1 MILMFP
7 EVWTAFFLPG
17 HPDAKVSQRPVQH
30 QHRGISMD
38 NRTLAYWQDKFAAL
52 SIEGRAFID
61 GEYRP
66 AEGGQTFD
74 CLSPIDGK
82 LLVKVADSRAA
93 DVDAAVAAARRAFD
107 SHVWSGLS
115 PRQRKAILLRW
126 AASIRDHLDELS
138 LLETL
143 DAGKPI
149 RDTTT
154 VDVPGAAYCLEWF
167 AEAIDKIGGEVAPSD
182 HHLVG
187 LVTREPIG
195 VVAAVLP
202 WNFPIL
208 MASWKFGPA
217 LAAGNSVVLKPSEKS
232 PLTAIR
238 LAQLAYEAGIPAG
251 VFNVVPGSGEPG
263 KLLALH
269 QDVDCLAFTGSTNVG
284 KLIMQ
289 YAGQSNL
296 KRVWLEL
303 GGKSPNIVMPDC
315 PDLDRAASAAA
326 GAIFYNMGEM
336 CTAGSRLLV
345 HRDIKAPFL
354 DKLIAAARSYIP
366 GNPLDPQ
373 TSMGAIVDNV
383 QLERVLG
390 YIETGRTEAKL
401 LLGGSRVKKES
412 GGFYIEPT
420 IFDVTT
426 ADATVAREEIFGP
439 VLSVIT
445 FDTVEE
451 AVEIANDSQYGLA
464 AAVWTSNLT
473 IAHEVARSLR
483 AGTVWVNCYDEGG
496 DMNFPFGGYK
506 QSGNG
511 RDKSLHAL
519 DKYTELKSTLIRI
532 R

>member
-1 MILMFP
+1 
-7 EVWTAFFLPG
+7 
-17 HPDAKVSQRPVQH
+17 
-30 QHRGISMD
+30 MD
-38 NRTLAYWQDKFAAL
+38 RKSLAYWQDKAATL

-61 GEYRP
+61 GAYRD
-66 AEGGQTFD
+66 AQSRRTFD
-74 CLSPIDGK
+74 CVSPIDGK
-82 LLVKVADSRAA
+82 LLAKVADSGAA

-107 SHVWSGLS
+107 AHVWSGLN
-115 PRQRKAILLRW
+115 PRKRKSVLQRW
-126 AASIRDHLDELS
+126 ARLMREHLDELS

-149 RDTTT
+149 ADTTS
-154 VDVPGAAYCLEWF
+154 VDVPGAAYCVEWF
-167 AEAIDKIGGEVAPSD
+167 AEAIDKVGGEVVPSD

-195 VVAAVLP
+195 VVAAVVP
-202 WNFPIL
+202 WNFPLL
-208 MASWKFGPA
+208 MAAWKFGPA

-238 LAQLAYEAGIPAG
+238 VAQLAHDAGIPAG
-251 VFNVVPGSGEPG
+251 VFNVVPGGGEPG

-269 QDVDCLAFTGSTNVG
+269 ADVDCLAFTGSTNVG

-303 GGKSPNIVMPDC
+303 GGKSPNIVLPDC
-315 PDLDRAASAAA
+315 PDLDRAANAAA

-345 HRDIKAPFL
+345 HRDIKDAFL
-354 DKLIAAARSYIP
+354 ERLAVAARGYTP

-373 TSMGAIVDNV
+373 TSMGAIVDQV
-383 QLERVLG
+383 QLDRVLG
-390 YIETGRTEAKL
+390 YIEAGRAEAKL
-401 LLGGSRVKKES
+401 LLGGSRVKQES

-420 IFDVTT
+420 VFDVKP
-426 ADATVAREEIFGP
+426 DAKIAREEIFGP

-451 AVEIANDSQYGLA
+451 AVRIANDSDYGLA
-464 AAVWTSNLT
+464 AAVWTANLT
-473 IAHEVARSLR
+473 TAHEVARSLR

-519 DKYTELKSTLIRI
+519 EKYTELKSTLVRL

>member
-1 MILMFP
+1 MEM
-7 EVWTAFFLPG
+7 
-17 HPDAKVSQRPVQH
+17 K
-30 QHRGISMD
+30 
-38 NRTLAYWQDKFAAL
+38 TLTYWQDKAATL

-61 GEYRP
+61 GAYRD
-66 AEGGQTFD
+66 AYSGRTFD
-74 CLSPIDGK
+74 CVSPIDGR
-82 LLVKVADSRAA
+82 VIANVADCGAA
-93 DVDAAVAAARRAFD
+93 DVDAAVAAARRAFNEG
-107 SHVWSGLS
+107 VWAGLN
-115 PRQRKAILLRW
+115 PRARKAVLLRW
-126 AASIRDHLDELS
+126 AALMREHLDELA

-149 RDTTT
+149 GDTTT
-154 VDVPGAAYCLEWF
+154 VDVPGAAYCVEWF
-167 AEAIDKIGGEVAPSD
+167 AEAIDKVGGEVVPAD

-195 VVAAVLP
+195 VVAAVVP

-238 LAQLAYEAGIPAG
+238 VAQLAHEAGIPAG
-251 VFNVVPGSGEPG
+251 VFNVLPGGGEPG

-269 QDVDCLAFTGSTNVG
+269 HDVDCIAFTGSTNVG
-284 KLIMQ
+284 KQIMQ

-303 GGKSPNIVMPDC
+303 GGKSPNIVLPDC
-315 PDLDRAASAAA
+315 PDLDRAANAAA
-326 GAIFYNMGEM
+326 SAIFYNMGEM

-345 HRDIKAPFL
+345 HREIKEVFL
-354 DKLIAAARSYIP
+354 AKLIEAAKAYKP

-373 TSMGAIVDNV
+373 VSMGAIVDKI

-390 YIETGRTEAKL
+390 YIEAGRKDSKL
-401 LLGGSRVKKES
+401 LAGGERVNHQS

-420 IFDVTT
+420 VFDTHH
-426 ADATVAREEIFGP
+426 DAKIAREEIFGP

-445 FDTVEE
+445 FNTIDE
-451 AVEIANDSQYGLA
+451 AVRIANDSDYGLA
-464 AAVWTSNLT
+464 AAVWTANLT
-473 IAHEVARSLR
+473 HAHEISRRLR

-496 DMNFPFGGYK
+496 DMNFPFGGFK
-506 QSGNG
+506 ESGNG

-519 DKYTELKSTLIRI
+519 EKYTELKSTLVRL

>member
-1 MILMFP
+1 
-7 EVWTAFFLPG
+7 
-17 HPDAKVSQRPVQH
+17 
-30 QHRGISMD
+30 MD
-38 NRTLAYWQDKFAAL
+38 KTTLAYWQDKAATL
-52 SIEGRAFID
+52 AIEGRAFVD
-61 GEYRP
+61 GAYRD
-66 AEGGQTFD
+66 AHGGKTFD
-74 CLSPIDGK
+74 CMSPIDGRV
-82 LLVKVADSRAA
+82 LVKVADCGAA

-107 SHVWSGLS
+107 AQVWAGLS
-115 PRQRKAILLRW
+115 PRKRKAILLRW
-126 AASIRDHLDELS
+126 AALMREHLDELS

-149 RDTTT
+149 GDTTT
-154 VDVPGAAYCLEWF
+154 VDVPGAAYCVEWF
-167 AEAIDKIGGEVAPSD
+167 AEAIDKVGGEVVPAD

-187 LVTREPIG
+187 LVTREPLG
-195 VVAAVLP
+195 VVAAVVP

-232 PLTAIR
+232 PLTAIKV
-238 LAQLAYEAGIPAG
+238 AQLAHEAGIPAG
-251 VFNVVPGSGEPG
+251 VFNVVPGGGEPG

-269 QDVDCLAFTGSTNVG
+269 RDVDCLAFTGSTGVG

-303 GGKSPNIVMPDC
+303 GGKSPNIVLPDC
-315 PDLDRAASAAA
+315 PDLDRAAKAAA

-345 HRDIKAPFL
+345 HRDIKDAFL
-354 DKLIAAARSYIP
+354 EKLVAAARAYTP
-366 GNPLDPQ
+366 GNPLDPNV
-373 TSMGAIVDNV
+373 SMGAIVDEV

-390 YIETGRTEAKL
+390 YIQSGRGEAKL
-401 LLGGSRVKKES
+401 LLGGARVNEKG

-420 IFDVTT
+420 VFDTT
-426 ADATVAREEIFGP
+426 PDAKIAREEIFGP

-445 FDTVEE
+445 FDSVDE
-451 AVEIANDSQYGLA
+451 AVRIANDSDYGLG
-464 AAVWTSNLT
+464 AAVWTANLT
-473 IAHEVARSLR
+473 TAHEVARRLR
-483 AGTVWVNCYDEGG
+483 AGTVWVNCYDEGS

-519 DKYTELKSTLIRI
+519 EKYTELKSTLVRL

>member
-1 MILMFP
+1 
-7 EVWTAFFLPG
+7 
-17 HPDAKVSQRPVQH
+17 
-30 QHRGISMD
+30 MD
-38 NRTLAYWQDKFAAL
+38 KKTLAFWQDKTATL

-61 GEYRP
+61 GEYRD
-66 AEGGQTFD
+66 AESGRTFD

-82 LLVKVADSRAA
+82 LLAKVADSGST

-107 SHVWSGLS
+107 SGVWSGLN
-115 PRQRKAILLRW
+115 PRRRKAVLLRW
-126 AASIRDHLDELS
+126 AASIREHMDELA

-149 RDTTT
+149 ADTTS
-154 VDVPGAAYCLEWF
+154 VDVPGAAYCVEWF
-167 AEAIDKIGGEVAPSD
+167 AEAIDKIGGEVAPAD
-182 HHLVG
+182 HHLVV

-195 VVAAVLP
+195 VVAAVVP

-238 LAQLAYEAGIPAG
+238 LAQLALDAGIPAG
-251 VFNVVPGSGEPG
+251 VFNVVPGAGEPG

-269 QDVDCLAFTGSTNVG
+269 HDVDCLAFTGSTNVG

-303 GGKSPNIVMPDC
+303 GGKSPNIVMTDC
-315 PDLDRAASAAA
+315 PDMDRAANAAA

-345 HRDIKAPFL
+345 HRDIKDVFL
-354 DKLIAAARSYIP
+354 DKLIAAARSYTP
-366 GNPLDPQ
+366 GNPLDPN
-373 TSMGAIVDNV
+373 TSMGAIVDKV

-390 YIETGRTEAKL
+390 YIEAGRAEAKL
-401 LLGGSRVKKES
+401 LLGGARVKEET

-420 IFDVTT
+420 IFEIP
-426 ADATVAREEIFGP
+426 ASGAKVAREEIFGP

-451 AVEIANDSQYGLA
+451 AIRIANDSEYGLA

-473 IAHEVARSLR
+473 TAHEVSRQLR

-519 DKYTELKSTLIRI
+519 EKYTELKSTLVRL

>member
-1 MILMFP
+1 MDKQSL
-7 EVWTAFFLPG
+7 AF
-17 HPDAKVSQRPVQH
+17 
-30 QHRGISMD
+30 
-38 NRTLAYWQDKFAAL
+38 WQDKAATL

-61 GEYRP
+61 GEYRD
-66 AEGGQTFD
+66 AAGGRTFD

-82 LLVKVADSRAA
+82 LLAKVADSGAA

-107 SHVWSGLS
+107 SGVWSGLN
-115 PRQRKAILLRW
+115 PRKRKAILLRW
-126 AASIRDHLDELS
+126 AASIREHMDELA

-149 RDTTT
+149 ADTTS
-154 VDVPGAAYCLEWF
+154 VDVPGAAYCVEWF
-167 AEAIDKIGGEVAPSD
+167 AEAIDKVGGEVAPAD

-187 LVTREPIG
+187 LVTREAIG
-195 VVAAVLP
+195 VVAAVVP

-238 LAQLAYEAGIPAG
+238 LAQLALDAGIPAG
-251 VFNVVPGSGEPG
+251 VFNVVPGAGEPG

-315 PDLDRAASAAA
+315 PDMDRAANAAA

-345 HRDIKAPFL
+345 HRDIKEVFL
-354 DKLIAAARSYIP
+354 DKLIAAARSYTP
-366 GNPLDPQ
+366 GNPLDPK
-373 TSMGAIVDNV
+373 TSMGAIVDKV

-390 YIETGRTEAKL
+390 YIEAGRAEAKL
-401 LLGGSRVKKES
+401 LLGGARVKEET

-420 IFDVTT
+420 IFEIP
-426 ADATVAREEIFGP
+426 ATGAKVAREEIFGP

-445 FDTVEE
+445 FDTVDE
-451 AVEIANDSQYGLA
+451 AIKIANDSEYGLA

-473 IAHEVARSLR
+473 TAHEVSRKLR

-519 DKYTELKSTLIRI
+519 EKYTELKSTLVRL

>member
-1 MILMFP
+1 MDKQSL
-7 EVWTAFFLPG
+7 AF
-17 HPDAKVSQRPVQH
+17 
-30 QHRGISMD
+30 
-38 NRTLAYWQDKFAAL
+38 WQDKAATL

-61 GEYRP
+61 GEYRD
-66 AEGGQTFD
+66 AAGGRTFD

-82 LLVKVADSRAA
+82 LLAKVADSGAA

-107 SHVWSGLS
+107 SGVWSGLN

-126 AASIRDHLDELS
+126 AASIREYMDELA

-149 RDTTT
+149 ADTTS
-154 VDVPGAAYCLEWF
+154 VDVPGAAYCVEWF
-167 AEAIDKIGGEVAPSD
+167 AEAIDKVSGEVAPAD

-195 VVAAVLP
+195 VVAAVVP

-238 LAQLAYEAGIPAG
+238 LAQLALEAGIPAG
-251 VFNVVPGSGEPG
+251 VFNVVPGAGEPG

-315 PDLDRAASAAA
+315 PDMDRAANAAA

-345 HRDIKAPFL
+345 HRDIKDVFVG
-354 DKLIAAARSYIP
+354 KLIAAARSYTP
-366 GNPLDPQ
+366 GNPLDPT
-373 TSMGAIVDNV
+373 TSMGAIVDKV

-390 YIETGRTEAKL
+390 YIEAGRAEAKL
-401 LLGGSRVKKES
+401 LLGGSRVKEET

-420 IFDVTT
+420 IFEIP
-426 ADATVAREEIFGP
+426 AAGAKVAREEIFGP
-439 VLSVIT
+439 VLSVVT

-451 AVEIANDSQYGLA
+451 AIRIANDSEYGLA

-473 IAHEVARSLR
+473 TAHEVSRKLR

-511 RDKSLHAL
+511 RDKSLYAL
-519 DKYTELKSTLIRI
+519 EKYTELKSTLVRL

>member
-1 MILMFP
+1 M
-7 EVWTAFFLPG
+7 EE
-17 HPDAKVSQRPVQH
+17 
-30 QHRGISMD
+30 
-38 NRTLAYWQDKFAAL
+38 NTLADWQQKAAAL

-61 GEYRP
+61 GEYRSTS
-66 AEGGQTFD
+66 AALTFD
-74 CLSPIDGK
+74 CRSPIDGR
-82 LLVKVADSRAA
+82 LLAKVADCGAHE
-93 DVDAAVAAARRAFD
+93 VDSAVSAARRAFD
-107 SHVWSGLS
+107 AGVWAGRN
-115 PRQRKAILLRW
+115 PRERKAVLLRW
-126 AASIRDHLDELS
+126 AALMREHQHELA

-149 RDTTT
+149 GDTTS
-154 VDVPGAAYCLEWF
+154 VDVPGAIYCIEWF
-167 AEAIDKIGGEVAPSD
+167 AEAIDKVGGEVVPAD
-182 HHLVG
+182 QHLVG
-187 LVTREPIG
+187 LVTREPVG
-195 VVAAVLP
+195 VVAAVVP
-202 WNFPIL
+202 WNFPLL
-208 MASWKFGPA
+208 MASWKFAPA

-232 PLTAIR
+232 PLTAMR
-238 LAQLAYEAGIPAG
+238 VAQLAYDAGVPAG
-251 VFNVVPGSGEPG
+251 AFNVLPGAGEPG

-269 QDVDCLAFTGSTNVG
+269 RDVDCIAFTGSTKVG

-315 PDLDRAASAAA
+315 PDLERAARSAA

-345 HRDIKAPFL
+345 HREIKDAFI
-354 DKLIAAARSYIP
+354 DKLVAAARGYAP
-366 GNPLDPQ
+366 GNPLDPA
-373 TSMGAIVDNV
+373 TSMGAIVDET
-383 QLERVLG
+383 QLARVLD
-390 YIETGRTEAKL
+390 YIEAGRAEAKL
-401 LLGGSRVKKES
+401 LHGGAQVLRES
-412 GGFYIEPT
+412 GGYYIEPT

-426 ADATVAREEIFGP
+426 QDARIAREEIFGP

-445 FDTVEE
+445 FDTVDE
-451 AVEIANDSQYGLA
+451 AVRLGNDSDYGLA
-464 AAVWTSNLT
+464 AAIWTANLMT
-473 IAHEVARSLR
+473 AHDVARRLR

-519 DKYTELKSTLIRI
+519 EKYTELKSTLIRL

>member
-1 MILMFP
+1 MEMKTF
-7 EVWTAFFLPG
+7 
-17 HPDAKVSQRPVQH
+17 
-30 QHRGISMD
+30 
-38 NRTLAYWQDKFAAL
+38 AYWQDKAATL

-61 GEYRP
+61 GAYRD
-66 AEGGQTFD
+66 AYSGRTFD
-74 CLSPIDGK
+74 CVSPIDGRV
-82 LLVKVADSRAA
+82 LASVADCGAA

-107 SHVWSGLS
+107 EGVWAGLN
-115 PRQRKAILLRW
+115 PRARKAVLLRW
-126 AASIRDHLDELS
+126 AALMREHLDELA

-149 RDTTT
+149 GDTTS
-154 VDVPGAAYCLEWF
+154 VDVPGAAYCVEWF
-167 AEAIDKIGGEVAPSD
+167 AEAIDKVGGEVVPAD

-195 VVAAVLP
+195 VVAAVVP

-238 LAQLAYEAGIPAG
+238 VAQLAHEAGIPAG
-251 VFNVVPGSGEPG
+251 VFNVLPGAGEAG
-263 KLLALH
+263 KLLGLH
-269 QDVDCLAFTGSTNVG
+269 RDVDCIAFTGSTNVG
-284 KLIMQ
+284 KQIMQ

-303 GGKSPNIVMPDC
+303 GGKSPNIVLPDC
-315 PDLDRAASAAA
+315 PDLDRAANAAA

-345 HRDIKAPFL
+345 HREIKDVFL
-354 DKLIAAARSYIP
+354 AKLIAAAKAYKP

-373 TSMGAIVDNV
+373 VSMGAIVDKI
-383 QLERVLG
+383 QLERVLS
-390 YIETGRTEAKL
+390 YIEAGRKDSKL
-401 LLGGSRVKKES
+401 LTGGERVNAES

-420 IFDVTT
+420 VFDTHH
-426 ADATVAREEIFGP
+426 DAKIAREEIFGP

-445 FDTVEE
+445 FNTIDD
-451 AVEIANDSQYGLA
+451 AVQIANDSDYGLA
-464 AAVWTSNLT
+464 AAVWTANLT
-473 IAHEVARSLR
+473 HAHEISRRLR

-496 DMNFPFGGYK
+496 DMNFPFGGFK
-506 QSGNG
+506 ESGNG

-519 DKYTELKSTLIRI
+519 EKYTELKSTLVRL

>member
-1 MILMFP
+1 MDKKSL
-7 EVWTAFFLPG
+7 AF
-17 HPDAKVSQRPVQH
+17 
-30 QHRGISMD
+30 
-38 NRTLAYWQDKFAAL
+38 WQDKAATL
-52 SIEGRAFID
+52 TIEGRAFID
-61 GEYRP
+61 GEYRD
-66 AEGGQTFD
+66 ADGGRTFD

-82 LLVKVADSRAA
+82 LLAKVADSGAA

-107 SHVWSGLS
+107 SGVWSGLN
-115 PRQRKAILLRW
+115 PRQRKAVLLRW
-126 AASIRDHLDELS
+126 AASIREHMDELA

-149 RDTTT
+149 ADTTS
-154 VDVPGAAYCLEWF
+154 VDVPGAAYCVEWF
-167 AEAIDKIGGEVAPSD
+167 AEAIDKVGGEVAPAD

-195 VVAAVLP
+195 VVAAVVP

-238 LAQLAYEAGIPAG
+238 LAQLALEAGIPAG
-251 VFNVVPGSGEPG
+251 VFNVVPGAGEPG

-315 PDLDRAASAAA
+315 PDMDRAANAAA

-345 HRDIKAPFL
+345 HRDIKDAFL
-354 DKLIAAARSYIP
+354 DKLIAAARSYTP
-366 GNPLDPQ
+366 GNPLDPK
-373 TSMGAIVDNV
+373 TSMGAIVDKV

-390 YIETGRTEAKL
+390 YIEAGRSEAKL
-401 LLGGSRVKKES
+401 LLGGARVKEET

-420 IFDVTT
+420 IFEIP
-426 ADATVAREEIFGP
+426 ASGAKVAREEIFGP

-451 AVEIANDSQYGLA
+451 AIRIANDSEYGLA

-473 IAHEVARSLR
+473 TAHEMSRKLR

-519 DKYTELKSTLIRI
+519 EKYTELKSTLVRL

>member
-1 MILMFP
+1 MEKKSL
-7 EVWTAFFLPG
+7 AF
-17 HPDAKVSQRPVQH
+17 
-30 QHRGISMD
+30 
-38 NRTLAYWQDKFAAL
+38 WQDKAATL
-52 SIEGRAFID
+52 AIEGRAFIG
-61 GEYRP
+61 GEYRD
-66 AEGGQTFD
+66 AASGRTFD

-82 LLVKVADSRAA
+82 LLAKVADSGAA

-107 SHVWSGLS
+107 SGVWSGLN
-115 PRQRKAILLRW
+115 PRRRKAILLRW
-126 AASIRDHLDELS
+126 AASIREHMDELA

-149 RDTTT
+149 ADTTS
-154 VDVPGAAYCLEWF
+154 VDVPGAAYCVEWF
-167 AEAIDKIGGEVAPSD
+167 AEAIDKVGGEVAPAD

-195 VVAAVLP
+195 VVAAVVP

-238 LAQLAYEAGIPAG
+238 LAQLALDAGIPAG
-251 VFNVVPGSGEPG
+251 VFNVVPGAGEPG

-269 QDVDCLAFTGSTNVG
+269 HDVDCLAFTGSTNVG
-284 KLIMQ
+284 KQIMQ

-303 GGKSPNIVMPDC
+303 GGKSPNIVLPDC
-315 PDLDRAASAAA
+315 PDLDRAANAAA

-345 HRDIKAPFL
+345 HRDIKDQFL
-354 DKLIAAARSYIP
+354 DKLLAAARAYTP

-373 TSMGAIVDNV
+373 TSMGAIVDKV

-390 YIETGRTEAKL
+390 YIEAGRAEAKL
-401 LLGGSRVKKES
+401 LLGGSRVNEQS

-420 IFDVTT
+420 IFEIP
-426 ADATVAREEIFGP
+426 AAGAKVAREEIFGP

-451 AVEIANDSQYGLA
+451 AIRIANDSEYGLA

-473 IAHEVARSLR
+473 TAHEVSRQLR

-519 DKYTELKSTLIRI
+519 EKYTELKSTLVRL

>member
-1 MILMFP
+1 
-7 EVWTAFFLPG
+7 
-17 HPDAKVSQRPVQH
+17 
-30 QHRGISMD
+30 MD
-38 NRTLAYWQDKFAAL
+38 KTTLAYWQEQAATL
-52 SIEGRAFID
+52 AIEGRAFID

-66 AEGGQTFD
+66 AESGRTFD
-74 CLSPIDGK
+74 CVSPIDGK
-82 LLVKVADSRAA
+82 VLAKVADCGEADVNAAVRAA
-93 DVDAAVAAARRAFD
+93 RHAFNKG
-107 SHVWSGLS
+107 VWSGLN
-115 PRQRKAILLRW
+115 PRQRKAKLLKW
-126 AASIRDHLDELS
+126 AALMREHLDELA

-149 RDTTT
+149 GDTTS
-154 VDVPGAAYCLEWF
+154 VDVPGAVYCVEWF
-167 AEAIDKIGGEVAPSD
+167 AEAIDKVGGEVVPAD

-187 LVTREPIG
+187 LVTREPLG
-195 VVAAVLP
+195 VVAAVVP

-238 LAQLAYEAGIPAG
+238 VAQLAHEAGIPAG
-251 VFNVVPGSGEPG
+251 VFNVVPGGGEPG

-269 QDVDCLAFTGSTNVG
+269 HDVDCLAFTGSTNVG

-303 GGKSPNIVMPDC
+303 GGKSPNIVLPDC
-315 PDLDRAASAAA
+315 PDLDRAAKTAA

-345 HRDIKAPFL
+345 HRDIKDVFL
-354 DKLIAAARSYIP
+354 DKLVAAARSYAP
-366 GNPLDPQ
+366 GNPLDPK
-373 TSMGAIVDNV
+373 TSMGAIVDQV
-383 QLERVLG
+383 QLDRVLG
-390 YIETGRTEAKL
+390 YIEAGRAEAKL
-401 LLGGSRVKKES
+401 LHGGARVQQES

-420 IFDVTT
+420 VFDVPKP
-426 ADATVAREEIFGP
+426 DAKIAREEIFGP

-445 FDTVEE
+445 FDTIDE
-451 AVEIANDSQYGLA
+451 AVQIANDSDYGLA
-464 AAVWTSNLT
+464 AAVWTANLT
-473 IAHEVARSLR
+473 TAHEVSRRLR

-519 DKYTELKSTLIRI
+519 EKYTELKSTLVRL

>member
-1 MILMFP
+1 MEKKSL
-7 EVWTAFFLPG
+7 AF
-17 HPDAKVSQRPVQH
+17 
-30 QHRGISMD
+30 
-38 NRTLAYWQDKFAAL
+38 WQDKAATL

-61 GEYRP
+61 GEYRD
-66 AEGGQTFD
+66 AEGGRTFD

-82 LLVKVADSRAA
+82 LLAKVADSGAA

-107 SHVWSGLS
+107 SGVWSGLN
-115 PRQRKAILLRW
+115 PRQRKAVLLRW
-126 AASIRDHLDELS
+126 AASIREHMDELA

-149 RDTTT
+149 ADTTS
-154 VDVPGAAYCLEWF
+154 VDVPGAAYCVEWF
-167 AEAIDKIGGEVAPSD
+167 AEAIDKIGGEVAPAD

-195 VVAAVLP
+195 VVAAVVP

-238 LAQLAYEAGIPAG
+238 LAQLALEAGIPAG
-251 VFNVVPGSGEPG
+251 VFNVVPGAGEPG

-315 PDLDRAASAAA
+315 PDMDRAANAAA

-345 HRDIKAPFL
+345 HRDIKDLFI
-354 DKLIAAARSYIP
+354 DKLIAAARSYTP
-366 GNPLDPQ
+366 GNPLDPD
-373 TSMGAIVDNV
+373 TSMGAIVDKV

-390 YIETGRTEAKL
+390 YIEAGRAEAGL
-401 LLGGSRVKKES
+401 LLGGARVKEDT

-420 IFDVTT
+420 IFEIP
-426 ADATVAREEIFGP
+426 ASGAKVAREEIFGP

-451 AVEIANDSQYGLA
+451 AIRIANDSEYGLA

-473 IAHEVARSLR
+473 TAHEVSRKLR

-519 DKYTELKSTLIRI
+519 EKYTELKSTLVRL

>member
-1 MILMFP
+1 MDKKSL
-7 EVWTAFFLPG
+7 AF
-17 HPDAKVSQRPVQH
+17 
-30 QHRGISMD
+30 
-38 NRTLAYWQDKFAAL
+38 WQDKAATL

-61 GEYRP
+61 GEYRD
-66 AEGGQTFD
+66 AEGGRTFD

-82 LLVKVADSRAA
+82 LLAKIADSGAA

-107 SHVWSGLS
+107 SGVWSGLN

-126 AASIRDHLDELS
+126 AASIREHMDELA

-149 RDTTT
+149 ADTTS
-154 VDVPGAAYCLEWF
+154 VDVPGAAYCVEWF
-167 AEAIDKIGGEVAPSD
+167 AEAIDKIGGEVAPAD

-195 VVAAVLP
+195 VVAAVVP

-238 LAQLAYEAGIPAG
+238 LAQLALDAGIPAG
-251 VFNVVPGSGEPG
+251 VFNVVPGAGEPG

-315 PDLDRAASAAA
+315 PDMDRAANAAA

-345 HRDIKAPFL
+345 HRDIKDVFL
-354 DKLIAAARSYIP
+354 DKLIAAARSYTP
-366 GNPLDPQ
+366 GNPLDPK
-373 TSMGAIVDNV
+373 TSMGAIVDKV

-390 YIETGRTEAKL
+390 YIEAGRAEAKL
-401 LLGGSRVKKES
+401 LLGGARVNEES

-420 IFDVTT
+420 IFEIP
-426 ADATVAREEIFGP
+426 ASGAKVAREEIFGP

-451 AVEIANDSQYGLA
+451 AIRIANDSEYGLA

-473 IAHEVARSLR
+473 TAHEVSRQLR

-519 DKYTELKSTLIRI
+519 EKYTELKSTLVRL

>member
-1 MILMFP
+1 M
-7 EVWTAFFLPG
+7 E
-17 HPDAKVSQRPVQH
+17 KK
-30 QHRGISMD
+30 
-38 NRTLAYWQDKFAAL
+38 TLAYWQDKAATL

-61 GEYRP
+61 GAYRD
-66 AEGGQTFD
+66 AYSGRTFD
-74 CLSPIDGK
+74 CVSPIDGRV
-82 LLVKVADSRAA
+82 LTGVADCGAA

-107 SHVWSGLS
+107 AQVWAGLN
-115 PRQRKAILLRW
+115 PRARKAILLRW
-126 AASIRDHLDELS
+126 AALMREHLDELA

-149 RDTTT
+149 GDTTT
-154 VDVPGAAYCLEWF
+154 VDVPGAAYCVEWF
-167 AEAIDKIGGEVAPSD
+167 AEAIDKVGGEVVPAD

-195 VVAAVLP
+195 VVAAVVP

-238 LAQLAYEAGIPAG
+238 VAQLAHEAGIPAG
-251 VFNVVPGSGEPG
+251 VFNVLPGGGEPG

-269 QDVDCLAFTGSTNVG
+269 RDVDCIAFTGSTGVG
-284 KLIMQ
+284 KQIMQ

-296 KRVWLEL
+296 KRAWLEL
-303 GGKSPNIVMPDC
+303 GGKSPNIVLPDC
-315 PDLDRAASAAA
+315 PDLDRAANAAA

-345 HRDIKAPFL
+345 HRDIKDVFL
-354 DKLIAAARSYIP
+354 AKLVEAARNYVP
-366 GNPLDPQ
+366 GNPLDPK
-373 TSMGAIVDNV
+373 TTMGAIVDKI

-390 YIETGRTEAKL
+390 YIEAGRKESKL
-401 LLGGSRVKKES
+401 LLGGKRVNEAS
-412 GGFYIEPT
+412 GGYYIEPT
-420 IFDVTT
+420 VFDTHH
-426 ADATVAREEIFGP
+426 DSKVAREEIFGP

-445 FDTVEE
+445 FSTIDE
-451 AVEIANDSQYGLA
+451 AVRIANDTDYGLA

-473 IAHEVARSLR
+473 HAHDISRRLR

-496 DMNFPFGGYK
+496 DMNFPFGGFK
-506 QSGNG
+506 ESGNG

-519 DKYTELKSTLIRI
+519 EKYTELKSTLVRL

>member
-1 MILMFP
+1 MDKKSL
-7 EVWTAFFLPG
+7 AF
-17 HPDAKVSQRPVQH
+17 
-30 QHRGISMD
+30 
-38 NRTLAYWQDKFAAL
+38 WQDKAAAL

-61 GEYRP
+61 GEYRD
-66 AEGGQTFD
+66 AEGGRTFN

-82 LLVKVADSRAA
+82 LLAKVADSGAA

-107 SHVWSGLS
+107 SGVWSGLN
-115 PRQRKAILLRW
+115 PRRRKAVLLRW
-126 AASIRDHLDELS
+126 AASIREHMDELA

-149 RDTTT
+149 ADTTS
-154 VDVPGAAYCLEWF
+154 VDVPGAAYCVEWF
-167 AEAIDKIGGEVAPSD
+167 AEAIDKIGGEVAPAD

-195 VVAAVLP
+195 VVAAVVP

-238 LAQLAYEAGIPAG
+238 LAQLALDAGIPAG
-251 VFNVVPGSGEPG
+251 VFNVVPGAGEPG

-269 QDVDCLAFTGSTNVG
+269 HDVDCLAFTGSTNVG

-315 PDLDRAASAAA
+315 PDMDRAANAAA

-345 HRDIKAPFL
+345 HRDIKDVFL
-354 DKLIAAARSYIP
+354 DKLIAAARSYTP
-366 GNPLDPQ
+366 GNPLDPN
-373 TSMGAIVDNV
+373 TSMGAIVDKV

-390 YIETGRTEAKL
+390 YIEAGRAEAKL
-401 LLGGSRVKKES
+401 LLGGARVKEET

-420 IFDVTT
+420 IFEIP
-426 ADATVAREEIFGP
+426 ASGAKVAREEIFGP

-445 FDTVEE
+445 FDTVDE
-451 AVEIANDSQYGLA
+451 AIRIANDSEYGLA

-473 IAHEVARSLR
+473 TAHEVSRQLR

-519 DKYTELKSTLIRI
+519 EKYTELKSTLVRL